1 MALGAGGRQVPN
13 MPNGK
18 AARFYRFPEEP
29 RQIFIPMDYRFAM
42 IATVN
47 REKGP
52 KMKMAQEVLR
62 HS

>member
-1 MALGAGGRQVPN
+1 MGRIGANCMRRWLAV
-13 MPNGK
+13 
-18 AARFYRFPEEP
+18 
-29 RQIFIPMDYRFAM
+29 

-62 HS
+62 HSGEESPAKAGDYQR

>member
-1 MALGAGGRQVPN
+1 
-13 MPNGK
+13 
-18 AARFYRFPEEP
+18 
-29 RQIFIPMDYRFAM
+29 MDYRFAM

>member
-1 MALGAGGRQVPN
+1 MGRV
-13 MPNGK
+13 G
-18 AARFYRFPEEP
+18 
-29 RQIFIPMDYRFAM
+29 MDYVRRWLAM

-62 HS
+62 HSGEESPAKAGDYQR